1 MCDFTQGKKT
11 VIANNSV
18 STYISSHDGDGQPI
32 IEYFQEN
39 LATKSFMIRSSVL
52 GRKVLTRL
60 DNAGNKSS
68 TVFDVDGLLAVVQ
81 NAGPSGSSLRWTHI
95 DPLGLSEAGD
105 TKSVFDPMGNYIVWQ
120 HAPVGPPPNAYPP
133 IAASFG
139 GLGPSFGYAI
149 NSSCILDG
157 IPTDC
162 SLALNML
169 EHGSAAQCRNND
181 CGPIHYADPDTGNA
195 AWLISNGSGFWISDG
210 SDSDYLD
217 PDDIQ
222 SGLAFDAYA
231 MYFKGSQGKKRKRR
245 APKPMRVEQ
254 PLGGSV
260 SGGASGIS
268 GIEVIDTGG
277 HTPFELSRDRVL
289 GLIEKMIDSDPCNQ
303 AFKDAGLM
311 TPRERVQHGIKLS
324 ARLALRDPAY
334 NSVLG
339 ITEAARAAFNK
350 SNAPALTM
358 KPRDTVTGIPI
369 IFFSPDAF
377 GDYDLEEAV
386 PHEFIHGAGFG
397 QQYGWGYK
405 LGLWGHDLD
414 NYPYYQNIIKNCK

>member
-169 EHGSAAQCRNND
+169 AHGSAEQCPNNYCGAGRARNGD
-181 CGPIHYADPDTGNA
+181 LRPLTRDPDTGLLGYYSLPLQN
-195 AWLISNGSGFWISDG
+195 
-210 SDSDYLD
+210 
-217 PDDIQ
+217 
-222 SGLAFDAYA
+222 SGLDQHGRSAQFIKCA
-231 MYFKGSQGKKRKRR
+231 
-245 APKPMRVEQ
+245 
-254 PLGGSV
+254 
-260 SGGASGIS
+260 
-268 GIEVIDTGG
+268 
-277 HTPFELSRDRVL
+277 
-289 GLIEKMIDSDPCNQ
+289 N
-303 AFKDAGLM
+303 DAGLGWLLKEDAWKRGHTFNDENARFVNEVAAKEGIDPGLLGFTFDNEGLFNKM
-311 TPRERVQHGIKLS
+311 ALGNDNSSADQNDWDIGPFGLNYTWVTRELNAGLYKANGINLAKAFGGANLFVLHSLS
-324 ARLALRDPAY
+324 DTTQFIDPTENGRLAARRLAYQLKTSGNDYAKAAGHYRAYKGAEFTGRRDLW
-334 NSVLG
+334 NLHG
-339 ITEAARAAFNK
+339 KQFQDFLKCFNE
-350 SNAPALTM
+350 
-358 KPRDTVTGIPI
+358 R
-369 IFFSPDAF
+369 
-377 GDYDLEEAV
+377 
-386 PHEFIHGAGFG
+386 
-397 QQYGWGYK
+397 
-405 LGLWGHDLD
+405 
-414 NYPYYQNIIKNCK
+414 